1 MQILGKIGQIANLF
15 DMPFNII
22 LMLQLS

>member
-22 LMLQLS
+22 LMP